1 MKSWK
6 LQENVFFTKDL
17 KEIANF
23 ISKNPKFTQGKLVK
37 NFEKKFSLWNDSKYS
52 IFVNS
57 GSSANLIT
65 LNAAKTI
72 YNWKNNDEIIV
83 PALTWP
89 TTVTPIIQAGLKP
102 VFLDCNFLDLSIDY
116 DDFKKKIT
124 KNTKAIFLAHI
135 LGFPAN
141 IDRIKKIIKKNKILI
156 MEDCCESPGAKYG
169 ETKIGNFGIAGTF
182 SFYWGHHMT
191 TIEGGMI
198 TTNNKKFY
206 DMCKLKRSHGMAR
219 ELDPNDFSK
228 IKKKFRKLD
237 KNFLFLTDGFNLRS
251 TEINAFIGIRQL
263 KKLNN
268 YIKIRNAN
276 YLYFLKII
284 KNYKKKGIWT
294 ISPTN
299 LKTISSFAFPIFFK
313 TSKYLMKFKKI
324 LNKNNIEFRTV
335 ISGNLLRQP
344 FLKSFSNKSNKM
356 PNADIVH
363 KNGIYIGNNQFVNKQ
378 RLNWL
383 ASLFEKIK

>member
-1 MKSWK
+1 MTNWK
-6 LQENVFFTKDL
+6 LQENVFFRKDL
-17 KEIANF
+17 KQIANF
-23 ISKNPKFTQGKLVK
+23 ITSAPKFTQGQQVK
-37 NFEKKFSLWNDSKYS
+37 NFEKKFSQWNNSKYS

-72 YNWKNNDEIIV
+72 YNWGDNDEIIV
-83 PALTWP
+83 PTLTWP

-116 DDFKKKIT
+116 NDLKKKIT
-124 KNTKAIFLAHI
+124 KKTKGIFLAHI

-141 IDRIKKIIKKNKILI
+141 IDRIKKIIKNKKILI
-156 MEDCCESPGAKYG
+156 MEDCCESTGAMYG
-169 ETKIGNFGIAGTF
+169 GTKVGNFGIAGTF

-198 TTNNKKFY
+198 TTNDKKFY

-219 ELDPNDFSK
+219 ELDPKDFLM
-228 IKKKFRKLD
+228 IKKKFKKLD
-237 KNFLFLTDGFNLRS
+237 QNFLFLTDGFNLRS
-251 TEINAFIGIRQL
+251 TEINAFIGIKQL

-268 YIKIRNAN
+268 YIKIRNVN
-276 YLYFLKII
+276 YLYFLQLI
-284 KNYKKKGIWT
+284 KKYEKNGIWT
-294 ISPTN
+294 ISPIN
-299 LKTISSFAFPIFFK
+299 LKAISSFAFPIFFK
-313 TSKYLMKFKKI
+313 NSSHLKKFKKI
-324 LNKNNIEFRTV
+324 LYKNNIEFRPI

-344 FLKSFSNKSNKM
+344 FLKLFSNSM

-363 KNGIYIGNNQFVNKQ
+363 KNGIYIGNNQFVNKS
-378 RLNWL
+378 RIDWL
-383 ASLFEKIK
+383 ATLFDKIK